1 MFQHLVEVIMKNKG
15 SSKNQT
21 QVEPVKG
28 PVRVYVTSR
37 DQVIWD
43 PVCPNLPWKEG
54 LGFAST
60 Y

>member
-15 SSKNQT
+15 GSKNQT

-37 DQVIWD
+37 DQVI
-43 PVCPNLPWKEG
+43 
-54 LGFAST
+54 
-60 Y
+60 